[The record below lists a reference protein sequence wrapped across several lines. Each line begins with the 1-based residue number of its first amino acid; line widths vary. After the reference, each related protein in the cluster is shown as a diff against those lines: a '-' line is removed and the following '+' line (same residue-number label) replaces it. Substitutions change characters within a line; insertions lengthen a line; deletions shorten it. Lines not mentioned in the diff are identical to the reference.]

1 MKPLCMSD
9 NMVLSGETVII
20 GAIIAGLM
28 GIFTV
33 YFTKYIEEKRN
44 KKFIS
49 KALFIEIKLHQKQL
63 TDLVECCKMWH
74 EIIDGSDNQSRKF
87 YPQQFPNELQFDQT
101 IYSVLTDKIGFL
113 DSKDSENLVL
123 YYAKIKIMEDQY
135 KQLKGLHNITGDNL
149 TYIKEFGEWDD
160 ESVYP
165 WQETYL
171 GAPGNR
177 NFPKSEIEKFLTNV
191 KKTFD
196 LGIYLMESL
205 KPAFR

>member
-1 MKPLCMSD
+1 MSE
-9 NMVLSGETVII
+9 NMVLSGETVSVII
-20 GAIIAGLM
+20 GAIIAGLI

-63 TDLVECCKMWH
+63 TDLVECGKMWH
-74 EIIDGSDNQSRKF
+74 EIVDGRDNQSRKF
-87 YPQQFPNELQFDQT
+87 DFRDFPNELHFDQT
-101 IYSVLTDKIGFL
+101 IYSALTDKIGFL
-113 DSKDSENLVL
+113 DSKNSENLVL

-135 KQLKGLHNITGDNL
+135 KQLKGLHNLTGYDL
-149 TYIKEFGEWDD
+149 TCIKQQCGTWDD
-160 ESVYP
+160 DSAYP
-165 WQETYL
+165 WLETYL
-171 GAPGNR
+171 GTPGNR
-177 NFPKSEIEKFLTNV
+177 NLPMSEIKSFLTNV

-205 KPAFR
+205 KE